1 MNTKTASQQRNTQRF
16 ILSWFEVVGDAAATA
31 VVVVVVAAS
40 LFRVLLRISFFALR
54 SSGKSQV
61 FSFVY
66 QCAIK
71 MHNDLR

>member
-16 ILSWFEVVGDAAATA
+16 ILSWFEVVGAAAATA
-31 VVVVVVAAS
+31 VVVVAAS
-40 LFRVLLRISFFALR
+40 FFHVLLRIYFFALR

>member
-16 ILSWFEVVGDAAATA
+16 ILSWFEVVGAAAATA
-31 VVVVVVAAS
+31 VVVVVAAS